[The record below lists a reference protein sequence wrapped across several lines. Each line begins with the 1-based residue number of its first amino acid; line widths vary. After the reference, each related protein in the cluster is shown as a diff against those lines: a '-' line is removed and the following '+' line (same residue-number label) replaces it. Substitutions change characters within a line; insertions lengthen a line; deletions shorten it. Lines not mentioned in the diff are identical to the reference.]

1 MDLRLTGK
9 TALVT
14 GGSIGLG
21 RAIAE
26 QLAEEGCRVAILA
39 RREALLTDAADAIT
53 AKGYDRPL
61 VITEDITADGMQ
73 DRVKTQIETAFGHLD
88 ILINNAGGSRPMPGL
103 GTEAEW
109 SEAMLLN
116 FIAGRRLTHA
126 FIPSMRARQFGRI
139 VNITG
144 GDEPSAMNAAV
155 PPNGAVH
162 LWAKALSR
170 EVGGDGVTVNSI
182 PPGRIHSEQI
192 DQRLLPSEEAQR
204 AWVAENCPAGYIG
217 EPEDLAV
224 LVAFL
229 CSPRARYING
239 QVIHVDGGARRY
251 AH

>member
-1 MDLRLTGK
+1 MDLQLKGK
-9 TALVT
+9 IALVT

-26 QLAEEGCRVAILA
+26 SLAEEGCQLAILA
-39 RREALLTDAADAIT
+39 RREEFLTETADAI
-53 AKGYDRPL
+53 AAMGYERPL
-61 VITEDITADGMQ
+61 IIVEDITADAMQ
-73 DRVKTQIETAFGHLD
+73 DRIKAQIENQFGHLD

-103 GTEAEW
+103 GTEEEW

-116 FIAGRRLTHA
+116 YIAGRRLTHA
-126 FIPSMRARQFGRI
+126 FIPMMRTQKFGRI
-139 VNITG
+139 INITG
-144 GDEPSAMNAAV
+144 GDEPAAMNAAV

-170 EVGGDGVTVNSI
+170 EVGGDGITVNSI

-192 DQRLLPSEEAQR
+192 DQRLLPTEEAQQ